1 MKIYEITDKF
11 KVMQS
16 SPQGIKLAAQ
26 NGTEINLPPEQ
37 ANSITPNPQNPKSS
51 VLNLN
56 TPQQVKPTSG
66 QPAPTGTDQ
75 PADQSTL
82 GQPAPTGQ
90 PTQGQPAP
98 TAQQP
103 QLPQVGSE
111 VELADNVGSIMQAE
125 TFDDDDLVDS
135 DENNDIG
142 GPNGNDETDD
152 FIDDVVDHEWEK
164 TAGRSSRNV
173 IQPEPVRES
182 AELIAM
188 LTIAGLR

>member
-1 MKIYEITDKF
+1 MKINEITDKF

-26 NGTEINLPPEQ
+26 NGTEINLPPEH

-56 TPQQVKPTSG
+56 TPQQVQTTSG

-75 PADQSTL
+75 SADQSTL
-82 GQPAPTGQ
+82 GQPVPTGQ
-90 PTQGQPAP
+90 PTQGQPVP
-98 TAQQP
+98 TGQP

-125 TFDDDDLVDS
+125 TFDKDDLVDS
-135 DENNDIG
+135 GKNKDIG
-142 GPNGNDETDD
+142 GPNGNDKTGD
-152 FIDDVVDHEWEK
+152 FIDDVVDHKWEK

>member
-1 MKIYEITDKF
+1 MKINEITDKF

-56 TPQQVKPTSG
+56 TPQQVQATADTNQSAEQPT
-66 QPAPTGTDQ
+66 Q
-75 PADQSTL
+75 
-82 GQPAPTGQ
+82 GQ

-98 TAQQP
+98 IGQPTQGQPAPIGQQP
-103 QLPQVGSE
+103 QLPKVGSE

-125 TFDDDDLVDS
+125 TFDEDDLVDS
-135 DENNDIG
+135 GKNKDIG
-142 GPNGNDETDD
+142 GPNGNDKTDD
-152 FIDDVVDHEWEK
+152 FIDDVIDKKWEK
-164 TAGRSSRNV
+164 TAGRSNRNV
-173 IQPEPVRES
+173 IQPDPIKES

>member
-1 MKIYEITDKF
+1 MKINEITDKF

-37 ANSITPNPQNPKSS
+37 ANSIIPDPQNPKSS

-56 TPQQVKPTSG
+56 TPQQVQPTLG
-66 QPAPTGTDQ
+66 QPEQGQPVPTGTDQ
-75 PADQSTL
+75 SA
-82 GQPAPTGQ
+82 GQPVPTGE
-90 PTQGQPAP
+90 PAQGQPVP
-98 TAQQP
+98 TGQQP

-111 VELADNVGSIMQAE
+111 VELADNVGSTMQTE
-125 TFDDDDLVDS
+125 KFNNTDLVDS
-135 DENNDIG
+135 GKNADISGDKTDDYINDIT
-142 GPNGNDETDD
+142 NDDD
-152 FIDDVVDHEWEK
+152 
-164 TAGRSSRNV
+164 TYTSGRSKRTSNP
-173 IQPEPVRES
+173 IKES